1 MTDHGSPPAGP
12 LRSPSPGRSAAA
24 VDVSRWIVPDS
35 ADGAR
40 IDRVLPAVLDESRAK
55 VQARLERGEVSID
68 DVAVGKSHRVR
79 GGDCVVVA
87 EPQRVAAPQAPERV
101 PVRYADDDV
110 AVVAKPPDLV
120 VHAGAGVTTG
130 TLVDA
135 LRAMGMSLA
144 AGDDPDRPGIVHRLD
159 RGTSGL
165 MVVARTDL
173 ALRNLRRQFDEHTVS
188 RRYWA
193 LVDGVPDVAEAVIDA
208 PIARHPQ
215 DRTRFQTA
223 SDGRAARTHYVVRE
237 SWGRASRVDARLE
250 TGRTHQVRV
259 HIAALG
265 HPVSGDRVYGA
276 SAALARDLDLTRPA
290 LHAAHLAF
298 AHPRDGRRIA
308 LDEPLPEDLV
318 RAVARLAAAGPTR

>member
-1 MTDHGSPPAGP
+1 MTDSP
-12 LRSPSPGRSAAA
+12 SAAA
-24 VDVSRWIVPDS
+24 LNVSRWIVPDS
-35 ADGAR
+35 AQGAR
-40 IDRVLPAVLDESRAK
+40 IDRVLATLLEESRAK
-55 VQARLERGEVSID
+55 VQARLERGEVSVD
-68 DVAVGKSHRVR
+68 DVQVGKSYRVS
-79 GGDCVVVA
+79 GGECVVVA
-87 EPQRVAAPQAPERV
+87 EPRRAVTPPAPAWV

-110 AVVAKPPDLV
+110 AVVAKPADLV

-130 TLVDA
+130 TLVAA

-144 AGDDPDRPGIVHRLD
+144 SGDDPDRPGIVHRLD

-173 ALRNLRRQFDEHTVS
+173 ALRGLRRQFDEHTVN

-223 SDGRAARTHYVVRE
+223 VGGRAARTYYVVRE
-237 SWGRASRVDARLE
+237 SYGRASRIDAHLE

-259 HIAALG
+259 HMAALG
-265 HPVSGDRVYGA
+265 HPVCGDRVYGA
-276 SAALARDLDLTRPA
+276 SVALARDLGLARPA

-298 AHPRDGRRIA
+298 THPRDGRRIA
-308 LDEPLPEDLV
+308 LDEPLPEDLAT
-318 RAVARLAAAGPTR
+318 AVAKLTATGSTRRVPRDTRRT